1 MSGERVKRSIDGG
14 KFDIKAEL
22 SAEIALG
29 MGKKVSSMVC
39 SIILIE
45 LYRIFFGSSDNC
57 FSSLSSS
64 LLLLPGTFVCS
75 LCLLLEKEL
84 LVSNYFEKE
93 RDLFPH

>member
-64 LLLLPGTFVCS
+64 LLLPGTFVCS
-75 LCLLLEKEL
+75 SCLLLEKEL